1 MTAIDA
7 LRKAAKGKA
16 FDEEKAESDIGRCV
30 ETYRTGYRPTD
41 AEQKWLRQLAAGR
54 KTIAQGKAR
63 VEKMRRHIDK
73 LRKDAVALSDREY
86 RSTLFCVGSIYE
98 NMKWSEDKP
107 GWETVAGELGELIRT
122 LDQIDSRM
130 QAFTSRRVPS
140 SRKLNRVER
149 LTLDLANVYRGHTG
163 REPASGSHG
172 IDWRGGSPFVLFV
185 QEVLRQCA
193 PREAKREAL
202 GQSVYMW
209 LREDRE
215 FRSLMAYL
223 EEHGG

>member
-41 AEQKWLRQLAAGR
+41 AEQKRLRQLIAGR
-54 KTIAQGKAR
+54 KTVAQGKAR
-63 VEKMRRHIDK
+63 MKKMRSHIAK
-73 LRKDAVALSDREY
+73 LRKDASVLVDRDY
-86 RSTLFCVGSIYE
+86 RNVLFFAGSIYE

-107 GWETVAGELGELIRT
+107 GWETLAEDLAGLDRT
-122 LDQIDSRM
+122 LDHIDNRM
-130 QAFTSRRVPS
+130 KAVTSTRLSS
-140 SRKLNRVER
+140 SRKNNHAQR
-149 LTLDLANVYRGHTG
+149 LTIDLADVYREHTG
-163 REPASGSHG
+163 REPASGSQG
-172 IDWRGGSPFVLFV
+172 VERGGSPFVMFV
-185 QEVLRQCA
+185 RAVLRQCA
-193 PREAKREAL
+193 PREARRKSL

-215 FRSLMAYL
+215 IREILTYL